1 METSMYSIGNLR
13 SMEVIDIK
21 SGTKLGYI
29 RDIKIDCDNYNIISL
44 VLPSQKTVW
53 FGKNDT
59 IEIEWSK
66 VRKIGIDVIL
76 IDGSD
81 LTYIKERVEI

>member
-44 VLPSQKTVW
+44 VLPSQKNQW

-81 LTYIKERVEI
+81 LPYIKKE

>member
-13 SMEVIDIK
+13 SMEVIDIS

-44 VLPSQKTVW
+44 VLPSQKAAW
-53 FGKNDT
+53 FGKNDA
-59 IEIEWSK
+59 IEIQWSK

-81 LTYIKERVEI
+81 LIQINKE

>member
-44 VLPSQKTVW
+44 VLPSQKAAW
-53 FGKNDT
+53 FGKSDVT
-59 IEIEWSK
+59 EIKWSK
-66 VRKIGIDVIL
+66 VVKVGIDVIL
-76 IDGSD
+76 VDGSD
-81 LTYIKERVEI
+81 LIDTKK

>member
-1 METSMYSIGNLR
+1 MEGSMYSIGNLR

-21 SGTKLGYI
+21 SGAKLGYI

-44 VLPSQKTVW
+44 VMPSQKNTW
-53 FGKNDT
+53 FAKSDA
-59 IEIEWSK
+59 IEIQWSK
-66 VRKIGIDVIL
+66 VRKVGIDVIL

-81 LTYIKERVEI
+81 IIDINKE

>member
-1 METSMYSIGNLR
+1 MEESMYSIGNLR
-13 SMEVIDIK
+13 SMEVIDIQ

-44 VLPSQKTVW
+44 LLPSTKSAW
-53 FGKNDT
+53 FGKSDT
-59 IEIEWSK
+59 VEIKWAK

-81 LTYIKERVEI
+81 LIDSDRG

>member
-44 VLPSQKTVW
+44 ILPSQKTAW

-81 LTYIKERVEI
+81 LPYIKKE